1 MSLENS
7 RRALFELSLVLE
19 TAGTPSRSLPCFHS
33 ARSETIMYSGG
44 GSEILMVPE
53 SLTFHGNLGEILS
66 AFSKPEISEF
76 LCHILR
82 NNDSPLKSANKI
94 SFSPDLPIF

>member
-1 MSLENS
+1 
-7 RRALFELSLVLE
+7 
-19 TAGTPSRSLPCFHS
+19 
-33 ARSETIMYSGG
+33 MYSGG

-53 SLTFHGNLGEILS
+53 SLTFQGLLVIHGNLGEILS